1 MAGVIREGNKA
12 ALVVDGASLAMIMNR
27 YSEEFRDLCLKC
39 AAVLCCR
46 MTPIQKAKVCCNH
59 RHISYYMP
67 MAVMKCSNS
76 KSGESIAPII
86 SPRFWI

>member
-46 MTPIQKAKVCCNH
+46 MTPIQKAKVCCNEVL
-59 RHISYYMP
+59 RL
-67 MAVMKCSNS
+67 
-76 KSGESIAPII
+76 KSEGVK
-86 SPRFWI
+86 

>member
-46 MTPIQKAKVCCNH
+46 MTPIQKAKVCT
-59 RHISYYMP
+59 
-67 MAVMKCSNS
+67 VQ
-76 KSGESIAPII
+76 
-86 SPRFWI
+86 